1 VNLGSTPWQDNS
13 QTGQQA
19 ASHMAH

>member
-1 VNLGSTPWQDNS
+1 VNLGNPPWQDNS